1 MGRLTAHVMTTSTE
15 TVFAPAAGVG
25 ELLLRWRVL
34 AYVALLAASLAI
46 VQAARPKI
54 DPAVHAPDERPLVL
68 PER

>member
-1 MGRLTAHVMTTSTE
+1 MGRWTADVMTTSTE
-15 TVFAPAAGVG
+15 TIFMPHVGRG

-34 AYVALLAASLAI
+34 VYVALLAASLAI